1 MGNLKFIFTMK
12 GAILMKKNALINV
25 TKNVLD
31 EGTSKSIG
39 KKILISTII
48 SDAIIVGLYGWY
60 LRWAKK
66 QEEKMYE
73 NAENE

>member
-1 MGNLKFIFTMK
+1 M
-12 GAILMKKNALINV
+12 KNALINV

-31 EGTSKSIG
+31 EKTSKSVG
-39 KKILISTII
+39 KKILITTII
-48 SDAIIVGLYGWY
+48 SDATLIGLYAIY

-66 QEEKMYE
+66 QEEKE